1 MTPRP
6 SYITMNNVINGSN
19 SNGMDDDVMSSLGKV
34 LSSVN
39 LVGEDT
45 GISYG
50 VHTNLHG
57 NAGHHQ
63 QQTQGQ
69 QQGSRAPAPY
79 ASNSWS
85 GVVLSSS
92 GGSSG

>member
-1 MTPRP
+1 MAPRP
-6 SYITMNNVINGSN
+6 SYITMNNVINRSN

-39 LVGEDT
+39 LVEDS
-45 GISYG
+45 GINYG
-50 VHTNLHG
+50 VHTNGHG
-57 NAGHHQ
+57 NVGHQ
-63 QQTQGQ
+63 QQQMQGQ
-69 QQGSRAPAPY
+69 QQGGRAPAPY

-85 GVVLSSS
+85 GVMLSSS